1 MNKVFIVGRL
11 VKDPELRYS
20 INNVAVC
27 RFTLAV
33 NRPKQKDKE
42 QEADFISC
50 VAYNKLAENIT
61 KYQTKGNL
69 LAIIGRIQ
77 TGSYNAQDGTKRYT
91 TDVVVNEAQFLTA
104 KPDLQNSGQDLQ
116 SNGQDLQNLQSS
128 EQEKLEEENLEKY
141 TQLSTTTVM
150 NEDYNPELKID
161 DSMLPF

>member
-1 MNKVFIVGRL
+1 MNKVFLIGRL
-11 VKDPELRYS
+11 TKDPELRYS

-50 VAYNKLAENIT
+50 VAYNKLGENIT

-77 TGSYNAQDGTKRYT
+77 TGSYDAQDGSKRYT

-104 KPDLQNSGQDLQ
+104 KTDSQNGQEPQNSGQEP
-116 SNGQDLQNLQSS
+116 N
-128 EQEKLEEENLEKY
+128 EENLEKY
-141 TQLSTTTVM
+141 TQLSATTVM
-150 NEDYNPELKID
+150 NEDYNPEFKID

>member
-1 MNKVFIVGRL
+1 MNKVFEIGRL
-11 VKDPELRYS
+11 VKDPELRYTV
-20 INNVAVC
+20 NNVAVC

-61 KYQTKGNL
+61 KYQTKGKL
-69 LAIIGRIQ
+69 LAIVGRIQ
-77 TGSYNAQDGTKRYT
+77 TGSYDAQDGSKRYT

-104 KPDLQNSGQDLQ
+104 KTDSQNGQEPQNSG
-116 SNGQDLQNLQSS
+116 
-128 EQEKLEEENLEKY
+128 QEKLEEENLEKY
-141 TQLSTTTVM
+141 TQLSATTVM
-150 NEDYNPELKID
+150 NEDYNPEFKID